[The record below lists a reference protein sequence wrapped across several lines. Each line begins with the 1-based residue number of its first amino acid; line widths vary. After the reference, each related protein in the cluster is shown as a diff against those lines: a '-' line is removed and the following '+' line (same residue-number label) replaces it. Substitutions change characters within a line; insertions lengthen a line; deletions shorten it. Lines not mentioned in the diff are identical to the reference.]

1 MCHRITLPAAKQA
14 DEYKGERSMRSEQRE
29 SGAGDDG
36 APVAGWSRGG
46 VPRAHPSLQSH
57 AIEQSE
63 ILVSSCF
70 SLK

>member
-1 MCHRITLPAAKQA
+1 
-14 DEYKGERSMRSEQRE
+14 MRSEQRE

-46 VPRAHPSLQSH
+46 VPRTHPSLQSH

>member
-1 MCHRITLPAAKQA
+1 MST
-14 DEYKGERSMRSEQRE
+14 KGR
-29 SGAGDDG
+29 GACGVSRGSQVPEMMG

-46 VPRAHPSLQSH
+46 VPRARPSLQSH

-63 ILVSSCF
+63 ILVPSCF